1 MKILIIF
8 LVGFLSFLSNQSM
21 FFFSEELLIAFSLV
35 LFFILIVSLLRTFF
49 LRTFFMEIKAI
60 YTVFY
65 YLFMLNLKFIF
76 IVTQCVNFLTL
87 KYKYSFGGEFYFSIT
102 NSYISYLNFQ
112 KQQVLSVVDNFVSD
126 ILKRFFLH
134 FFKIFKFSLNLKQ
147 QFLNSSLYSKI
158 QLEKIIIK
166 TNYKFIC

>member
-65 YLFMLNLKFIF
+65 YLFMLI
-76 IVTQCVNFLTL
+76 
-87 KYKYSFGGEFYFSIT
+87 
-102 NSYISYLNFQ
+102 
-112 KQQVLSVVDNFVSD
+112 
-126 ILKRFFLH
+126 
-134 FFKIFKFSLNLKQ
+134 
-147 QFLNSSLYSKI
+147 
-158 QLEKIIIK
+158 
-166 TNYKFIC
+166 